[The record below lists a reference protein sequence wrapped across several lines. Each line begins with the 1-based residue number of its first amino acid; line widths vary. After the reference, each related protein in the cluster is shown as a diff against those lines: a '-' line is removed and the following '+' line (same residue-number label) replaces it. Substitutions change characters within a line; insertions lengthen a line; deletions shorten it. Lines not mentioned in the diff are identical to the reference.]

1 MAVRNL
7 SQLKGWFK
15 RGMYPTESQFGDWL
29 DSFFHRDDKIPVGS
43 VDGLAEAINGKAEK
57 SSVDTLSQ
65 SVTTVSQQAI
75 AADQKAQ
82 QAIEEAGNIISTL
95 RDGVAPAGDTLAKL
109 YALIQTINEVLHS
122 DDVTLDTV
130 QEIVAFIKN
139 NKDVIDTIS
148 TSKVSI
154 TDIVDNLLSTAANK
168 PLSANQGKVLK
179 QIIDDLAS
187 SQASAAKVIQLSV
200 CFSDAQEATIS
211 FPVAATIKKISWD
224 ASLFTSV
231 QAGVGTAS
239 TITNGNT
246 ISIAVAAG
254 SALNLKVAFATGK
267 TIGSLLIEGSYN

>member
-1 MAVRNL
+1 
-7 SQLKGWFK
+7 
-15 RGMYPTESQFGDWL
+15 
-29 DSFFHRDDKIPVGS
+29 
-43 VDGLAEAINGKAEK
+43 LAEAINGKAEK

-200 CFSDAQEATIS
+200 CFSDAQEANIS

-224 ASLFTSV
+224 TSLFTSV